1 MIVSKYLTVLL
12 LTGLVL
18 FSGCSDKDSEPASPA
33 EPADA
38 ALVVPEVRESPQTF
52 SGIGIVRNI
61 TPSRTFIVIE
71 HREIEGFMGAMT
83 MPFAIRDQT
92 LLENIAL
99 DSEVD
104 FTLTVQGTEVFVS
117 ALKPVRN

>member
-1 MIVSKYLTVLL
+1 M
-12 LTGLVL
+12 
-18 FSGCSDKDSEPASPA
+18 
-33 EPADA
+33 
-38 ALVVPEVRESPQTF
+38 
-52 SGIGIVRNI
+52 
-61 TPSRTFIVIE
+61 IE

-117 ALKPVRN
+117 ALKTVQN

>member
-33 EPADA
+33 ESADA